1 MKNGNLK
8 KRLESITTK
17 LDMLRQRHEALNA
30 RIAASDTLLAERDET
45 ISRLNRQIDVLR
57 QEAEHLKVV
66 HTITPSRDDV
76 QRTRAMI
83 SELMRDIDRCIADI
97 GD

>member
-1 MKNGNLK
+1 M
-8 KRLESITTK
+8 
-17 LDMLRQRHEALNA
+17 
-30 RIAASDTLLAERDET
+30 
-45 ISRLNRQIDVLR
+45 R